1 MEWDITG
8 KESAVFRIFVV
19 TEEGKP
25 LSTLNSKTINFTTM
39 SHLYKLVQNNNEH
52 MTEAYQKWYARPVYT
67 GTIDLDGIAE
77 RIQRNSTA
85 KKSDAKAVLT
95 EMVEVITDALQAS
108 QRVHINGFGTFKI
121 GISSKG
127 VSSVKDFSITEN
139 LKGVRVLFQPET
151 SVDKGSHKRVRP
163 MLSGLNFQNS
173 ADLASA
179 KEIEEGGKSDEQEP

>member
-1 MEWDITG
+1 M
-8 KESAVFRIFVV
+8 A
-19 TEEGKP
+19 
-25 LSTLNSKTINFTTM
+25 
-39 SHLYKLVQNNNEH
+39 HLYKLVQNNNEH
-52 MTEAYQKWYARPVYT
+52 MTGAYQKWYARPVYT

-127 VSSVKDFSITEN
+127 VSSVKDFSILEN
-139 LKGVRVLFQPET
+139 LKGVRVLFQPEAT
-151 SVDKGSHKRVRP
+151 VDSGTHKRVRG
-163 MLSGLNFQNS
+163 MTSGIVFQNT
-173 ADLASA
+173 ADLANA
-179 KEIEEGGKSDEQEP
+179 AEIEERGKDEEENP